1 MRDVQPV
8 AIFIMQIPQ
17 GQVSERASVLS
28 NMDASS
34 IDVSSDEHSLVAS
47 DHAAASSSGA
57 SAHDSDPVPAPG
69 ARAHDPAHA
78 PGAPAA
84 DDEVRFGVPWRW
96 HRRELGELWV
106 FDFLEER
113 PILYGVFHEEVCDQL
128 SDRVFRLTI
137 SSTRRDVIIAARM
150 IWPPISFE
158 VDRLL
163 GQVPEFRQPTW

>member
-1 MRDVQPV
+1 MQPV
-8 AIFIMQIPQ
+8 AIFIMQVPQ
-17 GQVSERASVLS
+17 GQVSERASVVS
-28 NMDASS
+28 NMDTSS
-34 IDVSSDEHSLVAS
+34 IDVSSDEHCSVAS
-47 DHAAASSSGA
+47 DHVAATSSG
-57 SAHDSDPVPAPG
+57 SAHDSDPVPAPS

-84 DDEVRFGVPWRW
+84 DNEVRFGVPWRW
-96 HRRELGELWV
+96 YRREFGELWV

-113 PILYGVFHEEVCDQL
+113 PILYVVDEAVCDQL

>member
-1 MRDVQPV
+1 MQPV

-17 GQVSERASVLS
+17 GQVSERASVAS

-34 IDVSSDEHSLVAS
+34 IDVSSDEHSSVAS
-47 DHAAASSSGA
+47 DHVAATSSG
-57 SAHDSDPVPAPG
+57 SSHDSDPVRAPG

-96 HRRELGELWV
+96 CRRELGELWV

-113 PILYGVFHEEVCDQL
+113 PILYVVMHEEVCDQL

-137 SSTRRDVIIAARM
+137 SSTRRDLILAARM

-163 GQVPEFRQPTW
+163 GQVPPFRQPQ

>member
-1 MRDVQPV
+1 
-8 AIFIMQIPQ
+8 MQVPQ
-17 GQVSERASVLS
+17 GQLSERASVVS

-34 IDVSSDEHSLVAS
+34 IDVSSDEHSSVAS
-47 DHAAASSSGA
+47 DHVAATSSG
-57 SAHDSDPVPAPG
+57 SAHDSNPVPAPG

-84 DDEVRFGVPWRW
+84 DNEVRFGVPWRW
-96 HRRELGELWV
+96 YRREFGELWV

-113 PILYGVFHEEVCDQL
+113 PILYVVEEAVCDQL